1 MTPDGLTFQAPP
13 PFVCSGFSV
22 YPPLWE
28 LTKIRRYDAA
38 SFSVAISRD
47 LRLASRDHTTWA
59 AAARIAY
66 SASTATAPTG
76 RVSPDR
82 SRKPWRRISDATLRP
97 SPHLSALERALRWD
111 EVMGV

>member
-1 MTPDGLTFQAPP
+1 MDSPFRRRPLVFGLSA
-13 PFVCSGFSV
+13 

-28 LTKIRRYDAA
+28 LTGRPRYDAA
-38 SFSVAISRD
+38 DASAAISRD
-47 LRLASRDHTTWA
+47 TRLARRDHTTWA
-59 AAARIAY
+59 AAARIAS

-97 SPHLSALERALRWD
+97 SPHLSALERALGWD